1 MTPLSRLSRY
11 NSGMSHHALL
21 VLHLLAAA
29 VWVGGYV
36 FLVLGYAPEALRTRD
51 PRGLIDAHARLQ
63 RVGLPALVV
72 VIVSGL
78 WLAWNWLPDSTLW
91 FESSLPIANVILA
104 KLGLL
109 ALTLLLLTYLRLRVL
124 PTLMPARI
132 SRLALVLSLIALVG
146 VAAAAIGP
154 SFRYGGF

>member
-1 MTPLSRLSRY
+1 MTPLSRCRRY
-11 NSGMSHHALL
+11 NDPMSHHALL
-21 VLHLLAAA
+21 VLHLLAAT

-36 FLVLGYAPEALRTRD
+36 FLVLGYAPEAVRTRD
-51 PRGLIDAHARLQ
+51 PRGLIDAHQRLQ
-63 RVGLPALVV
+63 RMALPALAV

-78 WLAWNWLPDSTLW
+78 WLAWNWLPDPTLW
-91 FESSLPIANVILA
+91 FEASLPIAEVIFA

-109 ALTLLLLTYLRLRVL
+109 VLSLLLLTYLRLRVL

-132 SRLALVLSLIALVG
+132 PRLALVLVLIALVG

>member
-1 MTPLSRLSRY
+1 
-11 NSGMSHHALL
+11 MSHHALL

-51 PRGLIDAHARLQ
+51 PRGLVDAHARLQ
-63 RVGLPALVV
+63 RVGLPALMV

-109 ALTLLLLTYLRLRVL
+109 ALSLLLLTYLRLRVL
-124 PTLMPARI
+124 TTLMPSRI
-132 SRLALVLSLIALVG
+132 PRLALVLSLIALAG

>member
-1 MTPLSRLSRY
+1 
-11 NSGMSHHALL
+11 MSHHALL

-29 VWVGGYV
+29 VWVGGYL
-36 FLVLGYAPEALRTRD
+36 FLVLGYAPEAVRTRD
-51 PRGLIDAHARLQ
+51 PRGLVDAHARLQ
-63 RVGLPALVV
+63 RVGLPALAVL
-72 VIVSGL
+72 IVSGL

-91 FESSLPIANVILA
+91 FESSLPIASVILA

-109 ALTLLLLTYLRLRVL
+109 ALIMLLLTYLRLRVL

-132 SRLALVLSLIALVG
+132 VRLAMVLGLIALAG
-146 VAAAAIGP
+146 ILAAAIGP